1 MSCKGCEARREWIR
15 KQKMRQD
22 RVYSSLS
29 SDLIALMTKIIEQNN
44 TLIEQSA
51 AKDNL
56 IMQLIEQDDAILNE
70 LVEQDDDESGG
81 SPYLD
86 G

>member
-1 MSCKGCEARREWIR
+1 
-15 KQKMRQD
+15 MRQD

-29 SDLIALMTKIIEQNN
+29 SDLIVLMTKIIEQNN

-56 IMQLIEQDDAILNE
+56 IMQLIEQNDAILNE
-70 LVEQDDDESGG
+70 LVEQEDDEPSG

>member
-1 MSCKGCEARREWIR
+1 
-15 KQKMRQD
+15 MRQD
-22 RVYSSLS
+22 RVYSSSS

-56 IMQLIEQDDAILNE
+56 IMQLIEQNDAILNE
-70 LVEQDDDESGG
+70 LVEQEDDEPSG

>member
-1 MSCKGCEARREWIR
+1 MP
-15 KQKMRQD
+15 QD

-29 SDLIALMTKIIEQNN
+29 SDLIALMTKIIEQNS

-56 IMQLIEQDDAILNE
+56 IMQLIEQNDAILNE
-70 LVEQDDDESGG
+70 LVEQEDDESGG

>member
-1 MSCKGCEARREWIR
+1 
-15 KQKMRQD
+15 MRQD

-56 IMQLIEQDDAILNE
+56 IMQLIEQNDAILNE
-70 LVEQDDDESGG
+70 LVEQEYDEPSG

>member
-1 MSCKGCEARREWIR
+1 MP
-15 KQKMRQD
+15 QD
-22 RVYSSLS
+22 IVYSSLS

-56 IMQLIEQDDAILNE
+56 IMQLIEQNDAILNE
-70 LVEQDDDESGG
+70 LVEQEDDEPSG

>member
-1 MSCKGCEARREWIR
+1 
-15 KQKMRQD
+15 MRQD

-29 SDLIALMTKIIEQNN
+29 SDLIALMTRVIEQNN

-56 IMQLIEQDDAILNE
+56 IMQLIEQNDAILNE
-70 LVEQDDDESGG
+70 LVEQEDDEPSG

>member
-1 MSCKGCEARREWIR
+1 M
-15 KQKMRQD
+15 QQD

-56 IMQLIEQDDAILNE
+56 IMQLIEQNDAILNE
-70 LVEQDDDESGG
+70 LVEKEDDEPSG

>member
-1 MSCKGCEARREWIR
+1 MPQNKVCKC
-15 KQKMRQD
+15 
-22 RVYSSLS
+22 LS
-29 SDLIALMTKIIEQNN
+29 SDLIELMTKIIEQNN

-56 IMQLIEQDDAILNE
+56 IMQLIEQNDAILNE
-70 LVEQDDDESGG
+70 LVEQDDDESCG
-81 SPYLD
+81 SPFID

>member
-1 MSCKGCEARREWIR
+1 
-15 KQKMRQD
+15 MRQD

-51 AKDNL
+51 AREQVIL
-56 IMQLIEQDDAILNE
+56 QLIEQNDAILSE
-70 LVEQDDDESGG
+70 LVEQDDDEPSG

>member
-1 MSCKGCEARREWIR
+1 
-15 KQKMRQD
+15 
-22 RVYSSLS
+22 
-29 SDLIALMTKIIEQNN
+29 MTKIIEQNN

-51 AKDNL
+51 AKDSL
-56 IMQLIEQDDAILNE
+56 IMQLIEQNDAILNE
-70 LVEQDDDESGG
+70 LVEQEDDEPSG

>member
-1 MSCKGCEARREWIR
+1 MPQR
-15 KQKMRQD
+15 K
-22 RVYSSLS
+22 VCNCSS

-56 IMQLIEQDDAILNE
+56 IMQLIEQNDAILNE
-70 LVEQDDDESGG
+70 LVEQEDDESSG

>member
-1 MSCKGCEARREWIR
+1 
-15 KQKMRQD
+15 MRQD

-29 SDLIALMTKIIEQNN
+29 SDLIGLMTRIIEQNN

-56 IMQLIEQDDAILNE
+56 IMQLIEQNDAILNE
-70 LVEQDDDESGG
+70 LVEQENDEPSG

>member
-1 MSCKGCEARREWIR
+1 
-15 KQKMRQD
+15 MRQD

-56 IMQLIEQDDAILNE
+56 VMQLIEQNDAILNE
-70 LVEQDDDESGG
+70 LVEQEDDESGG

>member
-1 MSCKGCEARREWIR
+1 
-15 KQKMRQD
+15 MRQD

-56 IMQLIEQDDAILNE
+56 IMQLIEQNDAILNE
-70 LVEQDDDESGG
+70 LVEQEDDEPSS

>member
-1 MSCKGCEARREWIR
+1 
-15 KQKMRQD
+15 MRQD

-51 AKDNL
+51 AKDSL
-56 IMQLIEQDDAILNE
+56 IMQLIEQNDAILNE
-70 LVEQDDDESGG
+70 LVEQEDDESGG

>member
-1 MSCKGCEARREWIR
+1 
-15 KQKMRQD
+15 MRQD

-29 SDLIALMTKIIEQNN
+29 SDLIALMTKIVEQNN

-51 AKDNL
+51 AREQVIL
-56 IMQLIEQDDAILNE
+56 QLIEQNDAILSE
-70 LVEQDDDESGG
+70 LVEQDDDEQSG
-81 SPYLD
+81 STYLD

>member
-1 MSCKGCEARREWIR
+1 
-15 KQKMRQD
+15 
-22 RVYSSLS
+22 
-29 SDLIALMTKIIEQNN
+29 MTKIIEQNN

-56 IMQLIEQDDAILNE
+56 IMQLIEQNDAILNE

-81 SPYLD
+81 SLYLD

>member
-1 MSCKGCEARREWIR
+1 
-15 KQKMRQD
+15 MRQD

-29 SDLIALMTKIIEQNN
+29 SDLMALMTKIIEQNN

-56 IMQLIEQDDAILNE
+56 IMQLIEQNDAILNE
-70 LVEQDDDESGG
+70 LVEQEDDESSG

>member
-1 MSCKGCEARREWIR
+1 
-15 KQKMRQD
+15 MRQD

-44 TLIEQSA
+44 TFIEQSA

-56 IMQLIEQDDAILNE
+56 IMQLIEQNDAILNE
-70 LVEQDDDESGG
+70 LVEQDHDEPSG

>member
-1 MSCKGCEARREWIR
+1 
-15 KQKMRQD
+15 MRQD

-29 SDLIALMTKIIEQNN
+29 SDLIGLMTRIIEQNN

-56 IMQLIEQDDAILNE
+56 IMQLIEQNDAILNE

>member
-1 MSCKGCEARREWIR
+1 
-15 KQKMRQD
+15 MRQD

-29 SDLIALMTKIIEQNN
+29 SDLIGLMTKIIEQNN

-56 IMQLIEQDDAILNE
+56 IMQLIEQNDAILNK

>member
-1 MSCKGCEARREWIR
+1 
-15 KQKMRQD
+15 MRQD

-44 TLIEQSA
+44 KRIEQSA

-56 IMQLIEQDDAILNE
+56 IMQLIEQNDAILNE
-70 LVEQDDDESGG
+70 LVEQEDDESGG

>member
-1 MSCKGCEARREWIR
+1 
-15 KQKMRQD
+15 MRQD

-51 AKDNL
+51 AREQVIL
-56 IMQLIEQDDAILNE
+56 QLIEQNDAILSE
-70 LVEQDDDESGG
+70 LVEQNDDEQSS

>member
-1 MSCKGCEARREWIR
+1 
-15 KQKMRQD
+15 MRQD

-29 SDLIALMTKIIEQNN
+29 SDLIALMTKIIEQNS

-51 AKDNL
+51 AKDSL
-56 IMQLIEQDDAILNE
+56 VMQLIEQNDAILNE
-70 LVEQDDDESGG
+70 LVEQDDDEPSG

>member
-1 MSCKGCEARREWIR
+1 
-15 KQKMRQD
+15 MRQD

-56 IMQLIEQDDAILNE
+56 IMQLIEQNDAILNE
-70 LVEQDDDESGG
+70 IVEQDDDEPSG

>member
-1 MSCKGCEARREWIR
+1 MP
-15 KQKMRQD
+15 QD
-22 RVYSSLS
+22 IVYSSLS

-56 IMQLIEQDDAILNE
+56 IMQLIEQNDAILNE
-70 LVEQDDDESGG
+70 LVEQEYDEPSG

>member
-1 MSCKGCEARREWIR
+1 
-15 KQKMRQD
+15 MRQD

-56 IMQLIEQDDAILNE
+56 IMQLIEQNDAILNE

-81 SPYLD
+81 STYID

>member
-1 MSCKGCEARREWIR
+1 
-15 KQKMRQD
+15 MRQD

-56 IMQLIEQDDAILNE
+56 IMQLIEQNDAILNE
-70 LVEQDDDESGG
+70 LVEQEDDEPSG

>member
-1 MSCKGCEARREWIR
+1 
-15 KQKMRQD
+15 MRQD

-29 SDLIALMTKIIEQNN
+29 SDLIALMTKIIEQNS

-56 IMQLIEQDDAILNE
+56 IMQLIEQNDAILNE

>member
-1 MSCKGCEARREWIR
+1 
-15 KQKMRQD
+15 MRQD

-56 IMQLIEQDDAILNE
+56 IMQLIEQNDAILNE
-70 LVEQDDDESGG
+70 LVEQEDDESSG

>member
-1 MSCKGCEARREWIR
+1 
-15 KQKMRQD
+15 MRQD

-51 AKDNL
+51 AKENL
-56 IMQLIEQDDAILNE
+56 IMQLIEQNDAILNE
-70 LVEQDDDESGG
+70 LVEQEDDEPSG

>member
-1 MSCKGCEARREWIR
+1 
-15 KQKMRQD
+15 MRQD

-29 SDLIALMTKIIEQNN
+29 SDLIGLMTTIIEQNN

-56 IMQLIEQDDAILNE
+56 IMQLIEQNDAILNE

>member
-1 MSCKGCEARREWIR
+1 
-15 KQKMRQD
+15 MRQD

-29 SDLIALMTKIIEQNN
+29 SDLIALMTKIIEQNS

-56 IMQLIEQDDAILNE
+56 IMQLIEKNDAILNE

>member
-1 MSCKGCEARREWIR
+1 
-15 KQKMRQD
+15 MRQN

-56 IMQLIEQDDAILNE
+56 IMQLIEQNDAILNE
-70 LVEQDDDESGG
+70 LVEQEDDESGG

>member
-1 MSCKGCEARREWIR
+1 
-15 KQKMRQD
+15 MRQD

-29 SDLIALMTKIIEQNN
+29 SDLIVLMTKIIEQNN

-56 IMQLIEQDDAILNE
+56 VMQLIEQNDAILNE

>member
-1 MSCKGCEARREWIR
+1 
-15 KQKMRQD
+15 MRQD

-29 SDLIALMTKIIEQNN
+29 SDLIALMTKIIEQNS

-56 IMQLIEQDDAILNE
+56 ITQLIEQNDAILNE
-70 LVEQDDDESGG
+70 LVDQDDDESNR
-81 SPYLD
+81 PTYID

>member
-1 MSCKGCEARREWIR
+1 MPQRE
-15 KQKMRQD
+15 
-22 RVYSSLS
+22 VCNCSS

-56 IMQLIEQDDAILNE
+56 IMQLIEQNDAILNE
-70 LVEQDDDESGG
+70 FVEQEDDEPSG

>member
-1 MSCKGCEARREWIR
+1 
-15 KQKMRQD
+15 MRQD

-29 SDLIALMTKIIEQNN
+29 SDLIALMTKIIEKNN

-56 IMQLIEQDDAILNE
+56 IMQLIEQNDAILNE
-70 LVEQDDDESGG
+70 LVEQEDDEPSG